1 MYIVSNYY
9 VNNLRVKIHPGL
21 HENKSFFRN
30 AIFSKKI
37 KDFIFSE
44 PTSAH
49 FALIYNII
57 KYNRAIFLIPVVF
70 GSISKNEWAWFDFFE
85 KWLSAKMAFI
95 FV

>member
-37 KDFIFSE
+37 KDFIFAEVNS
-44 PTSAH
+44 PH
-49 FALIYNII
+49 FALITNQLPLS
-57 KYNRAIFLIPVVF
+57 KEPFLTFGKKQKKNAVV
-70 GSISKNEWAWFDFFE
+70 
-85 KWLSAKMAFI
+85 L
-95 FV
+95 